1 VAPAHHPDKDI
12 AVTTLETRALTLA
25 HGRVPVLEGLDLE
38 LPPGQVTV
46 IVGPNGCGK
55 STLLGGLARVLA
67 PRGGS
72 VLLDGTALA
81 ALPTRAVAR
90 RVGLLPQS
98 ASAPEGLTV
107 RDLVRYGRQP
117 HQGLL
122 RQWSR
127 ADAVAV
133 ADALAAAGVTELA
146 DRPLDT
152 LSGGQRQ
159 RAWIAMVVAQDTPV
173 VLLDEPTSALDLGHQ
188 IEVLDLVRTLAS
200 RGRTVVMVLHD
211 LSSACR
217 SADHLVALVDGKVV
231 AQGPP
236 REVVDPALVRTLYGV
251 ESVVV
256 PDPTH
261 GTPIV
266 CPVALTRAMA

>member
-1 VAPAHHPDKDI
+1 
-12 AVTTLETRALTLA
+12 VTLLQTRALTLA
-25 HGRVPVLEGLDLE
+25 HGRRTVVDGMDLD

-72 VLLDGTALA
+72 VLLDGRALA
-81 ALPTRAVAR
+81 TLPTREAAR
-90 RVGLLPQS
+90 RIGLLPQ
-98 ASAPEGLTV
+98 AAVAPEGLTV

-127 ADAVAV
+127 EDAAAV
-133 ADALAAAGVTELA
+133 DEALRAAGVTDLA
-146 DRPLDT
+146 ERPLET

-159 RAWIAMVVAQDTPV
+159 RAWIAMVVAQHTPV

-188 IEVLDLVRTLAS
+188 VEVLGLVRELAA

-211 LSSACR
+211 LGAACR
-217 SADHLVALVDGKVV
+217 SADNLVALVDGAVV

-236 REVVDPALVRTLYGV
+236 SEVVDPELVRRLYGV
-251 ESVVV
+251 DSVIV

-261 GTPIV
+261 GTPMV
-266 CPVALTRAMA
+266 CPVLAR